1 MLKIVSADAWAN
13 TMWDEESPRSVLIKR
28 SSRGIID
35 KASLIKHASA
45 SSAEFLSQLDSLD
58 VHPEGQLIHMNA
70 VGTTEAYGPNR
81 NGDGFSKAACQK
93 YHPYFVKE
101 ARFYRDHKHDDRSKS
116 YGVVKASA
124 FNDEMQRIEL
134 IVELNATPKVA
145 AANGGLLADKEMDA
159 LERGKDIPVSMACL
173 TNPDYPILT
182 RDKGYVPIKDIQ
194 VGDLVWTRASGWK
207 PVTALNRRKYTGRLC
222 ELHVTGLPFPLEL
235 TADHLMWAKC
245 LRSGNPRKEVTR
257 FFAEDSAEAGPEW
270 VPAEHLQAGDY
281 LFYRAVSRYTAF
293 GALAD
298 TELAAILG
306 YYMAEGYVS
315 FCKGNPNTVA
325 FACNVSDSLPRK
337 VPEYLHKMWPEITVN
352 IKPHHNS
359 AQGLIVSVYSA
370 ELARFV
376 NKLIRT
382 GSHDKIVPPEICNA
396 SREVQLAF
404 LGAWIDGDGYVDDKG
419 AHISTCSRSLALQ
432 ARDLGMQLG
441 YPVSIYCIDHT
452 RCVTSGMKNSGVE
465 FQVNF
470 AKSDLAEL
478 AAYSDKVSSRVPET
492 SERIRGS
499 KIRKYQGDLFAYKIK
514 EIRYRDAEDIQT
526 YNFEVADDPS
536 YSAAGLISHNC
547 SVPFDVC
554 SVCGNKAV
562 RQSDYCRGTHE
573 GGSCPGGGLKHN
585 MGKIAKVKGELR
597 QLYADNTEPKFFD
610 ISHVFV
616 PADRIAYSSGRLT
629 KSAGVSDESRYL
641 SGAEL
646 ARQLCLTE
654 PEDRSLDAQSVRALG
669 HLKSAVSAFHSRQLW
684 EKRASFL
691 GVMNA
696 KPLTDTQF
704 PKRYK
709 FAEVQRA
716 LQDLKVCLT
725 PTQFVQLIS
734 DMPVKEASLVGEI
747 IAPLSNDVF
756 EKAAEIREL
765 PLPASAAPQALYQWA
780 FSQHLPSVDPKNF
793 FKQAALASVTDA
805 PEATLNTADIYALSA
820 DPYINKL
827 AESYALYKAAFVASL
842 PAPMQE
848 TASDLLV
855 GRDYLSF

>member
-1 MLKIVSADAWAN
+1 MLKIVSADSWAN
-13 TMWDEESPRSVLIKR
+13 AMWDEESPRSVLIKR

-101 ARFYRDHKHDDRSKS
+101 ARFYRDHKHDDKSKS

-159 LERGKDIPVSMACL
+159 LERGKDIPVSMAC
-173 TNPDYPILT
+173 
-182 RDKGYVPIKDIQ
+182 
-194 VGDLVWTRASGWK
+194 
-207 PVTALNRRKYTGRLC
+207 
-222 ELHVTGLPFPLEL
+222 
-235 TADHLMWAKC
+235 
-245 LRSGNPRKEVTR
+245 
-257 FFAEDSAEAGPEW
+257 
-270 VPAEHLQAGDY
+270 
-281 LFYRAVSRYTAF
+281 
-293 GALAD
+293 
-298 TELAAILG
+298 
-306 YYMAEGYVS
+306 
-315 FCKGNPNTVA
+315 
-325 FACNVSDSLPRK
+325 
-337 VPEYLHKMWPEITVN
+337 
-352 IKPHHNS
+352 
-359 AQGLIVSVYSA
+359 
-370 ELARFV
+370 
-376 NKLIRT
+376 
-382 GSHDKIVPPEICNA
+382 
-396 SREVQLAF
+396 
-404 LGAWIDGDGYVDDKG
+404 
-419 AHISTCSRSLALQ
+419 
-432 ARDLGMQLG
+432 
-441 YPVSIYCIDHT
+441 
-452 RCVTSGMKNSGVE
+452 
-465 FQVNF
+465 
-470 AKSDLAEL
+470 
-478 AAYSDKVSSRVPET
+478 
-492 SERIRGS
+492 
-499 KIRKYQGDLFAYKIK
+499 
-514 EIRYRDAEDIQT
+514 
-526 YNFEVADDPS
+526 
-536 YSAAGLISHNC
+536 
-547 SVPFDVC
+547 SVPFDLC
-554 SVCGNKAV
+554 SVCGNKAI

-842 PAPMQE
+842 PAPIQE